1 MASSP
6 VQKNLGFK
14 ISTNVTK
21 DYCNVVTLIMETV
34 AHTTAKNGGTSFTVF
49 NISSALE
56 QICANE
62 KRKQTTKL

>member
-1 MASSP
+1 MASRP
-6 VQKNLGFK
+6 VQKKLGFK

-34 AHTTAKNGGTSFTVF
+34 AYTTAKNGGTSFTVF
-49 NISSALE
+49 NVSALE

-62 KRKQTTKL
+62 KSKQTTIL